1 MIGFREL
8 DPRHD
13 AADLISFLTS
23 NSFPY
28 HVRPSWTDDQARQ
41 AIDAGRF
48 WSDDHLGFW
57 VEADSRRIG
66 LVVLDDLSDIDGGGN
81 PLFDLRL
88 AEASRGS
95 GLGTQVLRELT
106 AMVFDRFPTIS
117 RFEGQT
123 REDNVAMRKVMVSA
137 GFVKEAHYRD
147 GWPVDGAPPK
157 ASVGYAILRRDW
169 ESGTTTTF
177 VWDDLGEAQL

>member
-1 MIGFREL
+1 MIGFREF

-28 HVRPSWTDDQARQ
+28 HVRPSWTDEQARQ

-57 VEADSRRIG
+57 VEFDGRRIG
-66 LVVLDDLSDIDGGGN
+66 LVVLDDLDDIDGGGH

-88 AEASRGS
+88 AETSRGR

-117 RFEGQT
+117 
-123 REDNVAMRKVMVSA
+123 
-137 GFVKEAHYRD
+137 
-147 GWPVDGAPPK
+147 
-157 ASVGYAILRRDW
+157 
-169 ESGTTTTF
+169 
-177 VWDDLGEAQL
+177 